1 MLRPAP
7 LRRSDRDYYS
17 QASLRAKKMTVA
29 ATRRPRSCGHIGW
42 SWRVWMRCQSFCLQV
57 ETANGN
63 ERCRPM
69 RLSPLAAL
77 AVLAACSNGPEQNP
91 TGDHRAGTD
100 DRALLDRTAPGGQ
113 GDLAKERGGTEGP
126 LEPQNP
132 EAARRV
138 LLRYFTLI
146 EAGRYDDAAALWWD
160 GGRAADFAAQ
170 LRRFGDFRPSIAAPG
185 PVGVAAG
192 STYVDIS
199 LQLLRDSPSGVESLS
214 DGNAVLRRAGEIP
227 GSTAEQRQWHID
239 RIALQPPP
247 VPGTL

>member
-1 MLRPAP
+1 MLRLAP

-91 TGDHRAGTD
+91 TGDHRAG
-100 DRALLDRTAPGGQ
+100 RMIGL
-113 GDLAKERGGTEGP
+113 
-126 LEPQNP
+126 
-132 EAARRV
+132 
-138 LLRYFTLI
+138 YLI
-146 EAGRYDDAAALWWD
+146 GR
-160 GGRAADFAAQ
+160 
-170 LRRFGDFRPSIAAPG
+170 
-185 PVGVAAG
+185 
-192 STYVDIS
+192 
-199 LQLLRDSPSGVESLS
+199 
-214 DGNAVLRRAGEIP
+214 RRAGRAIWRRSAGEPKVHSNRKIRKRLGGCCCVTSP
-227 GSTAEQRQWHID
+227 
-239 RIALQPPP
+239 
-247 VPGTL
+247 